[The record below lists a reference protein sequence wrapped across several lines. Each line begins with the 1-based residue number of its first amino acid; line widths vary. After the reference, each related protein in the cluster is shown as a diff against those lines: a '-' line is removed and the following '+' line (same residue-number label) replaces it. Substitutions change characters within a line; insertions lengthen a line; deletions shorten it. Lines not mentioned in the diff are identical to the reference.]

1 MIENEATLTCCLYL
15 KPELPLTCCRCEKEP
30 ADLPKKATLP
40 AMKED
45 TCRQHAADMHTAHRN
60 LKKNLSF
67 AGFFPFPFL
76 FRDFTNIACH

>member
-1 MIENEATLTCCLYL
+1 MIENEATLTSCLNL

-45 TCRQHAADMHTAHRN
+45 TCRQHAADMHTAHSN
-60 LKKNLSF
+60 FKKSF
-67 AGFFPFPFL
+67 LPFPFL
-76 FRDFTNIACH
+76 FKDFTNIACH

>member
-1 MIENEATLTCCLYL
+1 MITENEATLTCCLYL

-45 TCRQHAADMHTAHRN
+45 TCRQHAADMHTAHCN
-60 LKKNLSF
+60 FKKIFLSPDF
-67 AGFFPFPFL
+67 SAFPFSSE
-76 FRDFTNIACH
+76 I

>member
-1 MIENEATLTCCLYL
+1 MLIPETCTS
-15 KPELPLTCCRCEKEP
+15 LTCCRCEKEP

-45 TCRQHAADMHTAHRN
+45 TCRQHAADMHSAHSN
-60 LKKNLSF
+60 LNKN
-67 AGFFPFPFL
+67 PFSFL